1 MFLALA
7 RLMRPHQWAK
17 NLLVFTAWVFTIGQ
31 GSRELIFPALS
42 AFAAMCL
49 LSSGTYV
56 FNDLFDLKRDRAHPK
71 KKNRPLASGK
81 VPVSV
86 AVVVGSLLLV
96 GGAFWCFL
104 LGISVFAIGAVYLI
118 IQVLYNLA
126 LKHVPIADVFSVASG
141 FVLRPVIGAVAI
153 GVPISGWLL
162 CCTGT
167 LALMLGFAKRRHELC
182 DEGTDQVRTR
192 ESLGRY
198 SVESL
203 NGLFLL
209 SAGSALITYLIYVLE
224 SPTAMG
230 HPNLV
235 YTAIFVIYAILH
247 YVHLVLGK
255 GEGGEPDKLVFQD
268 VQLVL
273 CLIGFTATSVW
284 AMLHGAGR

>member
-1 MFLALA
+1 MFFALV
-7 RLMRPHQWAK
+7 RLLRPHQWAK
-17 NLLVFTAWVFTIGQ
+17 NILVFTAWVFTIGQ
-31 GSRELIFPALS
+31 GSRELIFPALA
-42 AFAAMCL
+42 AFGAMCL

-81 VPVSV
+81 VPVSAAI
-86 AVVVGSLLLV
+86 AVGCPLLV
-96 GGAFWCFL
+96 GGLVWSFV
-104 LGISVFAIGAVYLI
+104 LGTSVLSISAVYLI
-118 IQVLYNLA
+118 IQVLYNLV
-126 LKHVPIADVFSVASG
+126 LKQVPIADVFSVASG

-167 LALMLGFAKRRHELC
+167 LALMLGFAKRRHELR
-182 DEGTDQVRTR
+182 DENTDQTKTR
-192 ESLGRY
+192 ESLSRY

-203 NGLFLL
+203 NGLFLV

-224 SPTAMG
+224 SPTAKA

-235 YTAIFVIYAILH
+235 FTAIFVIYAILH
-247 YVHLVLGK
+247 YVHLVLGR

-268 VQLVL
+268 AQLVL
-273 CLIGFTATSVW
+273 CLLGFTATAVW
-284 AMLHGAGR
+284 AMLGGAA